1 MLCRGSSPFL
11 PSPTARRQSNLPDTL
26 LHLEGVLC
34 LLVAWA
40 AVISISRVEIPLV
53 CGTWVE
59 PWTWG
64 QLVMLLSPRH
74 EPCFCWLG
82 AKDTSYAT
90 VVHAHIISIPH
101 VDWPQLELITTRPVR
116 QLWTLDPA
124 SRYCYQASAT
134 PRNRRDGLSPG
145 GLLLILGSGIKEAS
159 LKEAWY

>member
-11 PSPTARRQSNLPDTL
+11 PSPTARRQSNLSDTL
-26 LHLEGVLC
+26 LHLKGVLC

-59 PWTWG
+59 RGTWG
-64 QLVMLLSPRH
+64 QLAMLLSPRH

-101 VDWPQLELITTRPVR
+101 VDWPQLKLTLLALFDNCGHWTQLAAIATRPPRLRAIAAMV
-116 QLWTLDPA
+116 
-124 SRYCYQASAT
+124 SHQA
-134 PRNRRDGLSPG
+134 DCF
-145 GLLLILGSGIKEAS
+145 
-159 LKEAWY
+159 